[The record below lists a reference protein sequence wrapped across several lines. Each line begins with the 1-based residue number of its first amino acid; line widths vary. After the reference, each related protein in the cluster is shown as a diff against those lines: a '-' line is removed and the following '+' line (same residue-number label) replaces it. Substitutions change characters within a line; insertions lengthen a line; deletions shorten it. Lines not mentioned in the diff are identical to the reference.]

1 MKFEDYVIEMTNI
14 RPSRSGLPMVI
25 WVQPDTGR
33 SKHGPRIIVQS
44 KHGNKVDVLNLV
56 SVTISKNPEIKAG
69 LLSNDDFKIVKNFIL
84 LNYDNLIKLW
94 KDKISPANF
103 VNIMK
108 RM

>member
-1 MKFEDYVIEMTNI
+1 MKFKDYVIEMTNI

-33 SKHGPRIIVQS
+33 SKHGPRIKVQS
-44 KHGNKVDVLNLV
+44 RHGSKVNVLNWV
-56 SVTISKNPEIKAG
+56 SVTISKNPEIKVG
-69 LLSNDDFKIVKNFIL
+69 LLSNDDLKIVKNFIL

-94 KDKISPANF
+94 KDKIDPMDF